1 MFVIRSVVG
10 FLLGVSGMIAPWINI
25 FGAFGRRTKMA
36 NRKTRRNSRKA
47 SRRNNAFSRKAQHK
61 SSRKST
67 RKAQAGGKSDW
78 NKKVMEVYRE
88 LKRKN
93 PATRLGDAMREASRR
108 YKK

>member
-1 MFVIRSVVG
+1 
-10 FLLGVSGMIAPWINI
+10 
-25 FGAFGRRTKMA
+25 MA
-36 NRKTRRNSRKA
+36 NRKTRRNSRRSA
-47 SRRNNAFSRKAQHK
+47 SSRAASSRAASRKA
-61 SSRKST
+61 SASRKST

-88 LKRKN
+88 LKSKN